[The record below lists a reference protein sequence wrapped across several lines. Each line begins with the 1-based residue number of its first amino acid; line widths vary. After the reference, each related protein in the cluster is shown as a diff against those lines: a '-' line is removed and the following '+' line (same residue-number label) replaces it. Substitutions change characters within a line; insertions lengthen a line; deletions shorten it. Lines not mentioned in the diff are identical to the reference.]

1 MFPDSKGISMRCLAA
16 AVAALVLSAC
26 GQTSDDTA
34 TAPGCARTAVQQ
46 VTWSSADAPDSI
58 TATSDGPTCAQ
69 AVVTLVVRN
78 ARGDPLWAL
87 ASTYYDMTA
96 GGAPPPGAAP
106 ATLDDVDRFLR
117 GWARVTEMR
126 SSGLPQWREG
136 AATLTESA
144 ETFAYETPFER
155 ETYESLR
162 AQDLPM
168 ICYAAGVEASQCLVI
183 DPASNAPAMIV
194 TYGP

>member
-78 ARGDPLWAL
+78 AGGDPLWAF
-87 ASTYYDMTA
+87 ASTYYDMTS

-106 ATLDDVDRFLR
+106 ATEVEVDRFLG

-126 SSGLPQWREG
+126 SSGLPQWRED

-168 ICYAAGVEASQCLVI
+168 ICYAAAAEASQCLII
-183 DPASNAPAMIV
+183 DPLSNTPAMIV
-194 TYGP
+194 AYGP